1 VLAVEVCVCVCGVI
15 GVLPVY
21 HLYAL
26 QVDVGPGNHVVTSLI
41 IGE

>member
-1 VLAVEVCVCVCGVI
+1 VWSDWS
-15 GVLPVY
+15 LPVC
-21 HLYAL
+21 HVHAL